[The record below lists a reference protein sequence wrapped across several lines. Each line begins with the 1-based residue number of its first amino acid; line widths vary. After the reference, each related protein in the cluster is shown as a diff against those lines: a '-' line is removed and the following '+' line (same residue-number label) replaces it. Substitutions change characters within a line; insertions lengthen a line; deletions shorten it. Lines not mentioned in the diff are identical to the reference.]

1 MVPYF
6 ILAHLSHHLVTALPV
21 PLLPFIRDEFA
32 RDYTRAGLVIS
43 AFGISYGF
51 CQLPAGWLA
60 DRIGPR
66 ILITLSICGV
76 AVTGLLIGFSQ
87 TYIMLIS
94 FLVLMGVLGGG
105 YHPASTTMISVV
117 VKPERLGQAM
127 GFHMIG
133 GGASFFLVPLI
144 AAGIAAVWGWRGPF
158 ILLAI
163 PTIIFGIIFHVFL
176 RRQESTRKTKLDT
189 ASIYTETSPTTGR
202 SRRLITVIVLVNF
215 TQAMILSI
223 IPFITLYLVDHFNIS
238 REASAASLSLIY
250 SAGLWAGPVGGYL
263 SDRWGRLPMILI
275 PCFAAGVIIYLFGL
289 VPYGWGIGA
298 TLIIIGMILYFNTT
312 AAQAYIVDHTPAHR
326 RSTILGFYFFGT
338 LEGNGLLTPVIGYL
352 VDQFGFQ
359 YSFTI
364 VGAAVF
370 AVALVSL
377 IFLRINRSQL
387 PAE

>member
-6 ILAHLSHHLVTALPV
+6 ILAHFSHHLVTALPV

-32 RDYTRAGLVIS
+32 LDYTRAGLVIS

-105 YHPASTTMISVV
+105 YHPASSTMIAQVV
-117 VKPERLGQAM
+117 EPKKLGRAM

-133 GGASFFLVPLI
+133 GGASFFLAPLI
-144 AAGIAAVWGWRGPF
+144 VAAIAATWGWRSPF

-163 PTIIFGIIFHVFL
+163 PTIIFGIILHVSL
-176 RRQESTRKTKLDT
+176 KRQEFTKKTR
-189 ASIYTETSPTTGR
+189 PGTTGDDTR
-202 SRRLITVIVLVNF
+202 ALPATRLSRRLITVVIFSTF
-215 TQAMILSI
+215 TQAVLLSVL
-223 IPFITLYLVDHFNIS
+223 PFIPLYLVDHFNIS
-238 REASAASLSLIY
+238 RETSAASMSLIF
-250 SAGLWAGPVGGYL
+250 SAGLWASPLGGHL
-263 SDRWGRLPMILI
+263 ADRWGRLLVTVIT
-275 PCFAAGVIIYLFGL
+275 CFSAAVIICLFSL
-289 VPYGWGIGA
+289 VPYGWGIGV
-298 TLIIIGMILYFNTT
+298 TLVIFGIITYVNTT
-312 AAQAYIVDHTPAHR
+312 AAQAYIVDRTPAHI
-326 RSTILGFYFFGT
+326 RSTILGIYFFGS
-338 LEGNGLLTPVIGYL
+338 LEGNGVLTPVIGYL
-352 VDQFGFQ
+352 VDQFGFHNC
-359 YSFTI
+359 FTI

-370 AVALVSL
+370 AVALASL
-377 IFLRINRSQL
+377 ISLRINRS
-387 PAE
+387 